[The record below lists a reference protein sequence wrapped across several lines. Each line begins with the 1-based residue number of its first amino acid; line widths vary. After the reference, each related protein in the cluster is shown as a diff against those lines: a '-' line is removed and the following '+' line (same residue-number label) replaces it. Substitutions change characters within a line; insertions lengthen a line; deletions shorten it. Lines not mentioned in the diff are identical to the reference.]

1 MLYSYPPHAESAKP
15 LPISIDDEEYRTAY
29 NELVKEYSRIEEELS
44 ALLESDPALA
54 TLASDLNMRLEKT
67 VWKEKTFVKPKP
79 VKEEK
84 VRRVEYEDDIDWDL
98 YDY

>member
-1 MLYSYPPHAESAKP
+1 
-15 LPISIDDEEYRTAY
+15 
-29 NELVKEYSRIEEELS
+29 
-44 ALLESDPALA
+44 
-54 TLASDLNMRLEKT
+54 MRLEKT

-84 VRRVEYEDDIDWDL
+84 VRRVEYEDDVDWDL

>member
-15 LPISIDDEEYRTAY
+15 LTIYMDDEEYRTAY
-29 NELVKEYSRIEEELS
+29 NELVKEYSSIEEELS

-84 VRRVEYEDDIDWDL
+84 VRRVEYEDDVDWDL